1 MMKNKGSG
9 HHFMPE
15 KVYCYGDTKPGIKK
29 IYLPEIGPKKR
40 QEKEQKKQKHMNNK
54 KAGNGCLKGLKKI

>member
-29 IYLPEIGPKKR
+29 IYLPEIGPKNQGR
-40 QEKEQKKQKHMNNK
+40 GNK
-54 KAGNGCLKGLKKI
+54 KSRNIGIIRKPGTVA

>member
-29 IYLPEIGPKKR
+29 IYLPEIGPKKTTG
-40 QEKEQKKQKHMNNK
+40 EGTK
-54 KAGNGCLKGLKKI
+54 KAKTYE